1 MIVNKAE
8 AIVATMKFLRPS
20 EDVMMRAPAMRV
32 PVEVEIVL
40 RGIPQSE
47 ELERYIGE
55 EARKLRQ
62 IDERILTCRVLA
74 QAVQR
79 PKQHGVQLA
88 VGLAITLP
96 GAEVV
101 VNREH
106 PDDIRIAV
114 HEAFKAAGLQLEDR
128 ARRKGDIE
136 RHGRSPASKKSGER

>member
-1 MIVNKAE
+1 MQ
-8 AIVATMKFLRPS
+8 
-20 EDVMMRAPAMRV
+20 V
-32 PVEVEIVL
+32 PLEVEIVL

-47 ELERYIGE
+47 ELERYINE

-74 QAVQR
+74 QALQR

-106 PDDIRIAV
+106 TDDIHIAV
-114 HEAFKAAGLQLEDR
+114 HEAFKAAGLQLEGR

-136 RHGRSPASKKSGER
+136 RRGRSPASKKSGER